1 LRETWAVVLA
11 AGEGKRMRSGQPKIL
26 HLLGGRPLVRYPVD
40 LVREAGVAGA
50 VVVVAPGAGAVRA
63 ALADTGVAFVEQP
76 EPRGTG
82 HALLHARGA
91 VPATATELLLLY
103 GDVPLLSAETL
114 GALRARHR
122 ARRAAAT
129 VLTFVPA
136 DPTGY
141 GRVLR
146 GRDGRVR
153 AIVEERDA
161 TPAERRGHECNSGI
175 YCFDPQRLWPALEA
189 VGRRGRQ
196 NAQGEL
202 YLTDVIRQLARSGR
216 RVEAVRVPDPREV
229 AGVNDRRQ
237 LASLEALLRARTLD
251 GLMGAG
257 VAVVDPVVTYVDTS
271 VTVGRDTVLHPGVRL
286 AGRTVIGERCV
297 IGMGCQLTDTTLGDG
312 VTLRPYCVLDG
323 SRVEDEATLGPF
335 ARLRPGTLVE
345 RGADI
350 GNFIE
355 IKQATIGRGVKAH
368 HVGYIGDATVGEG
381 ANIGAGTITCN
392 YDGVRKHRTRIGA
405 RAFVGTNASLVAPLT
420 IGDDAYVGAG
430 SVITKDVPPG
440 ALAVERAP
448 QLVKEGWAVRRRQ
461 GRAATSGPPATP

>member
-1 LRETWAVVLA
+1 
-11 AGEGKRMRSGQPKIL
+11 
-26 HLLGGRPLVRYPVD
+26 
-40 LVREAGVAGA
+40 
-50 VVVVAPGAGAVRA
+50 
-63 ALADTGVAFVEQP
+63 VEQP

-82 HALLHARGA
+82 HALLEARAA
-91 VPATATELLLLY
+91 VPETATELLLLY
-103 GDVPLLSAETL
+103 GDVPLLARETL
-114 GALRARHR
+114 AVLLARHR

-136 DPTGY
+136 NPTGY

-161 TPAERRGHECNSGI
+161 TPAERRGRECNSGI
-175 YCFDPQRLWPALEA
+175 YCFDPRWLWRALEGVA
-189 VGRRGRQ
+189 RRAFR

-202 YLTDVIRQLARSGR
+202 YLTDVIGQLVRSGL
-216 RVEAVRVPDPREV
+216 RVEAVRVADPREV
-229 AGVNDRRQ
+229 AGINDRRQ
-237 LASLEALLRARTLD
+237 LAALEGLLRERTLD
-251 GLMGAG
+251 GLMAAG
-257 VAVVDPVVTYVDTS
+257 VTVVDPAATNVDTT
-271 VTVGRDTVLHPGVRL
+271 VAVGRDTVLHPGVRL
-286 AGRTVIGERCV
+286 AGRTEIGEGCV
-297 IGMGCQLTDTTLGDG
+297 IGTGCQVTDTALSDR

-323 SRVEDEATLGPF
+323 SRVEADATLGPF

-345 RGADI
+345 RGAEI

-368 HVGYIGDATVGEG
+368 HVAYIGDATVGEG

-405 RAFVGTNASLVAPLT
+405 RAFVGTNSSLVAPLT

-430 SVITKDVPPG
+430 SVITQDVPPG
-440 ALAVERAP
+440 ALAMERAP
-448 QLVKEGWAVRRRQ
+448 QVVKEGWVERRRARPEAEA
-461 GRAATSGPPATP
+461 GPAGPPP